1 MKHSLIMKNTL
12 KPRRFGFT
20 HVPQCEPPEEPAQAM
35 TQTVDITPETL
46 AKLRK
51 CGQGTLTTQLFK
63 RGYRQQFM
71 TGLAPLSK
79 TTGSFA
85 GEAFTL
91 RFIPSRED
99 KDWDLGDL
107 KKRGA
112 DNVQWEAVEAIEAGQ
127 VLVIDSRNDPR
138 AASAGNMLMTR
149 MMRKG
154 VAAAITDGAFRDGT
168 EIGGMDFPAYCRAN
182 TATTRPAY
190 HRAIAMQEPIG
201 CAEVAVYPGDII
213 VGDADGV
220 TVIPRHLAAEV
231 ADDAWEQER
240 REKFLFTKI
249 NAGASLFGTYP
260 AGPETLAEYDQWLK
274 EGNDL

>member
-1 MKHSLIMKNTL
+1 MSQNI
-12 KPRRFGFT
+12 
-20 HVPQCEPPEEPAQAM
+20 E
-35 TQTVDITPETL
+35 ITSETL
-46 AKLRK
+46 ELLRK

-63 RGYRQQFM
+63 RGYRQQFLV
-71 TGLAPLSK
+71 GLAPLSK
-79 TTGSFA
+79 TSGRFV

-107 KKRGA
+107 KARGE
-112 DNVQWEAVEAIEAGQ
+112 DNVQWEAVEEIGPGQ
-127 VLVIDSRNDPR
+127 VLMIDSRNDPR

-154 VAAAITDGAFRDGT
+154 VAAAVTDGAFRDGA
-168 EIGGMDFPAYCRAN
+168 EISEMDFPAYCRAN

-201 CAEVAVYPGDII
+201 CADVAVYPGDIV

-220 TVIPRHLAAEV
+220 TVIPRHIAAEV
-231 ADDAWEQER
+231 ASDSYEQER
-240 REKFLFTKI
+240 RETFLFTKI
-249 NAGASLFGTYP
+249 DAGASLFGTYP
-260 AGPETLAEYDQWLK
+260 AGPETLEEYQKWLA

>member
-1 MKHSLIMKNTL
+1 MDDH
-12 KPRRFGFT
+12 
-20 HVPQCEPPEEPAQAM
+20 
-35 TQTVDITPETL
+35 TPEIAPEVL
-46 AKLRK
+46 AKLKK
-51 CGQGTLTTQLFK
+51 CSQGTLTTQLFK
-63 RGYRQQFM
+63 RGYRQQFLV
-71 TGLAPLSK
+71 GLTPLNPK
-79 TTGSFA
+79 ARPFA

-99 KDWDLGDL
+99 KDWDLSDL
-107 KKRGA
+107 KERGA
-112 DNVQWEAVEAIEAGQ
+112 ENIQWEAVEQIEAGQ

-138 AASAGNMLMTR
+138 GASAGNMLMTR

-168 EIGGMDFPAYCRAN
+168 EISAMDFPAYGRGN

-201 CAEVAVYPGDII
+201 CADVAVYPGDII

-231 ADDAWEQER
+231 AEDSYEQER

-249 NAGASLFGTYP
+249 DAGAPLFGTYP
-260 AGPETLAEYDQWLK
+260 AGPETLAEYQAWLAA
-274 EGNDL
+274 GNDL

>member
-1 MKHSLIMKNTL
+1 MADRGSGMTRNDPVAVSQATL
-12 KPRRFGFT
+12 ERLK
-20 HVPQCEPPEEPAQAM
+20 
-35 TQTVDITPETL
+35 
-46 AKLRK
+46 K
-51 CGQGTLTTQLFK
+51 CGQGTLTTQMFR

-71 TGLAPLSK
+71 VGLMPLNK
-79 TTGSFA
+79 AAGRFA

-112 DNVQWEAVEAIEAGQ
+112 DNVQWEAVEAIGAGQ
-127 VLVIDSRNDPR
+127 VLVIDSRNDVR

-168 EIGGMDFPAYCRAN
+168 EISAMEFPAYCRAN
-182 TATTRPAY
+182 VASTRPAY
-190 HRAIAMQEPIG
+190 HRAIDMQQPIA

-213 VGDADGV
+213 VGDSDGV
-220 TVIPRHLAAEV
+220 TVIPRHLAEDV
-231 ADDAWEQER
+231 ANTAYDQEL
-240 REKFLFTKI
+240 REAFLFTKI
-249 NAGASLFGTYP
+249 DAGGSLWGNYP
-260 AGPETLAEYDQWLK
+260 ASDETLAEFEAWKTAGGTL
-274 EGNDL
+274 

>member
-1 MKHSLIMKNTL
+1 MGETIDVS
-12 KPRRFGFT
+12 
-20 HVPQCEPPEEPAQAM
+20 E
-35 TQTVDITPETL
+35 ETL
-46 AKLRK
+46 GKLRK

-63 RGYRQQFM
+63 RGYRQQFLV
-71 TGLAPLSK
+71 GLAPLSK
-79 TTGSFA
+79 DTGSFA

-107 KKRGA
+107 RKRGE
-112 DNVQWEAVEAIEAGQ
+112 DNVQWEAVEAIQAGQ

-168 EIGGMDFPAYCRAN
+168 EISGMAFPAYCRAN
-182 TATTRPAY
+182 TASTRPAY
-190 HRAIAMQEPIG
+190 HRAVAMQQPIG
-201 CAEVAVYPGDII
+201 CADVAVYPGDII

-220 TVIPRHLAAEV
+220 TVIPRHLAKEV
-231 ADDAWEQER
+231 ADDSYEQEL
-240 REKFLFTKI
+240 REKFLFTKVD
-249 NAGASLFGTYP
+249 AGASLFGTYP
-260 AGPETLAEYDQWLK
+260 PDAATLAEFETWK
-274 EGNDL
+274 AAGNTL

>member
-1 MKHSLIMKNTL
+1 
-12 KPRRFGFT
+12 
-20 HVPQCEPPEEPAQAM
+20 M
-35 TQTVDITPETL
+35 TPLDPKTFEML
-46 AKLRK
+46 GK
-51 CGQGTLTTQLFK
+51 CGQGTLTTQLFR
-63 RGYRQQFM
+63 RGFRQQFM
-71 TGLAPLSK
+71 VGLSPLNPNL
-79 TTGSFA
+79 GCFV

-107 KKRGA
+107 KARGE

-127 VLVIDSRNDPR
+127 VLVIDSRNDAR

-154 VAAAITDGAFRDGT
+154 VAAAITDGAFRDGS
-168 EIGGMDFPAYCRAN
+168 EISRMAIPAYCRGN

-190 HRAIAMQEPIG
+190 HRAVAMQEPIA
-201 CAEVAVYPGDII
+201 CAEVAVYPGDIL

-220 TVIPRHLAAEV
+220 TVIPRHLADEV
-231 ADDAWEQER
+231 ARDSYEQER

-249 NAGASLFGTYP
+249 DAGASLFGTYP
-260 AGPETLAEYDQWLK
+260 AGPETLAEYDAWLK
-274 EGNDL
+274 EGNTL